1 MYKYLAVEKK
11 GNVAVVTVNKPQVL
25 NILDTP
31 TVLEIED
38 CFNSLAKDD
47 SVFVIVI
54 TGADEKAF
62 IAGGD
67 IKEMSVKNAVDGREY
82 GRNGQRALFAI
93 ENCPKPV
100 IAAVNGYALGGG
112 TELAMACDIILAS
125 EKAKFGQPEVGLGIT
140 PGFAGTQRMPRIVG
154 RGRGK
159 ELIFTGRMLD
169 AGEAL
174 RIGLANKVVAPEK
187 LMDEALALANKIAE
201 NGQMAVRSCKE
212 LVNFAMDADLASGL
226 EKESG
231 AFGVCFSTEDQKEG
245 MKAFTEKRKPDFKGR

>member
-1 MYKYLAVEKK
+1 MYKFLKVEKK
-11 GNVAVVTVNKPQVL
+11 GRTATVTVNKPEVL

-31 TVLEIED
+31 TVLEMEG
-38 CFNSLAKDD
+38 CFTALGKDPETD
-47 SVFVIVI
+47 AII
-54 TGADEKAF
+54 LTGAGEKAF

-67 IKEMSVKNAVDGREY
+67 IKEMSVKDSIGGREY
-82 GRNGQRALFAI
+82 GRNGQRCCFAI

-125 EKAKFGQPEVGLGIT
+125 EKAVFGQPEVKLGIT

-159 ELIFTGRMLD
+159 ELLFSGMNIKAD
-169 AGEAL
+169 EAL
-174 RIGLANKVVAPEK
+174 RIGLANRVYPPEK
-187 LMDEALALANKIAE
+187 LMEEAIKLAEQIAA
-201 NGQMAVRSCKE
+201 NGQLAVRSCKE
-212 LVNFAMDADLASGL
+212 LINFAMDNDQGSGL
-226 EKESG
+226 TKEAD

-245 MKAFTEKRKPDFKGR
+245 MKAFTEKRQAKFRGN